1 MNNKRIVCLDFDGVI
16 HSYTSGWQGPRTISD
31 PPVPGAMEFIVRLQD
46 AGYKVAV
53 FSSRSR
59 YWFGKWAMR
68 GYIRFAMECQ
78 IEADSDLWFAG
89 LVDGPSALLM
99 RALGPTQSSM
109 EPWDVVMADA
119 VSAILADIDFPSE
132 KPPAHLTIDDRAMQF
147 TGKWPSLDEV
157 AMFKPWNKRGG
168 A

>member
-1 MNNKRIVCLDFDGVI
+1 MKKIIALDFDGVI

-46 AGYKVAV
+46 ADFKVVV

-59 YWFGKWAMR
+59 YWFGRRAMR

-78 IEADSDLWFAG
+78 VQADSDLYGIG
-89 LVDGPSALLM
+89 LGETALL
-99 RALGPTQSSM
+99 RRVLAEGEAHM
-109 EPWDVVMADA
+109 EPWHVAVFDA
-119 VSAILADIDFPSE
+119 IQKIMDDIDFPTE

-147 TGKWPSLDEV
+147 TGTWPGLDEV
-157 AMFKPWNKRGG
+157 RNFVPWNKNGG
-168 A
+168 V